1 MKLVTLCLMMLT
13 ATCFV
18 SQTYAQTTEAKA
30 EKITWYTDMAQAIQA
45 SKQTG
50 KPIMLFFT
58 GSDWCGWC
66 KRLQNEVFYKQAFID
81 WANKD
86 VIAVEVDFPRAVQL
100 EQALKDQNNRLQQ
113 LFRVSGYPTVVFVT
127 ASDPD
132 ASGNIN
138 LTELGRSGYL
148 SGGPENW
155 IANAQTIIKK

>member
-1 MKLVTLCLMMLT
+1 MKLVTFCLVLLSST
-13 ATCFV
+13 LFV
-18 SQTYAQTTEAKA
+18 GHSFSQTA
-30 EKITWYTDMAQAIQA
+30 ETQSGRITWYTDMGQAIQA
-45 SKQTG
+45 SKQSG

-66 KRLQNEVFYKQAFID
+66 KRLQAEVFYKQAFID

-86 VIAVEVDFPRAVQL
+86 VIAVEVDFPRTFQLDPAV
-100 EQALKDQNNRLQQ
+100 KDQNNRLQQ

-132 ASGNIN
+132 STGNIN
-138 LTELGRSGYL
+138 LTELGRSGYIA
-148 SGGPENW
+148 GGAENW